1 MANRPAT
8 DTQWTIVLALTALF
22 LSAVVTLQILS
33 AYAKAYMSAPAEV
46 YTFVDAADSSVQENE
61 SYDRDV
67 SRVQRLDDKL
77 RLGRLLREIQKCGD
91 DLREELNGVLMSDSP
106 DGGDDVM
113 GDLKDLK
120 LRTTARVL
128 WASKRRGLEDKVRRL
143 DMLRMRFLVVYL
155 GIVSNEAVDNSR
167 NLEKKMPGRV
177 PEKMGARLFEDDYAP
192 RPQFQRP
199 RAESIKKK
207 PMARRL
213 STQAIGHSDE
223 KVEAGP
229 RNGWAGV
236 MRELQLS
243 PLLHKRRASVEKSTS
258 PKAPPPPPRPP
269 KMPNTAY

>member
-1 MANRPAT
+1 MATRPAT

-22 LSAVVTLQILS
+22 LSAVVTAQILS

-67 SRVQRLDDKL
+67 SRVRRLEDKL

-91 DLREELNGVLMSDSP
+91 DLREELSGVLMPEDGG
-106 DGGDDVM
+106 GGDDVM
-113 GDLKDLK
+113 GDLKDYRLT
-120 LRTTARVL
+120 TTARVL

-155 GIVSNEAVDNSR
+155 GIVSNASAADNNSNNKPAADKKAPTSR
-167 NLEKKMPGRV
+167 DAEKFP
-177 PEKMGARLFEDDYAP
+177 PLFEGNCP
-192 RPQFQRP
+192 VPPQMP
-199 RAESIKKK
+199 PALAESLKKK

-213 STQAIGHSDE
+213 SRAMGHNNE

-229 RNGWAGV
+229 RRGWAGV
-236 MRELQLS
+236 MMELQMS
-243 PLLHKRRASVEKSTS
+243 PLLHRRRASVEKSTS
-258 PKAPPPPPRPP
+258 SRS
-269 KMPNTAY
+269 